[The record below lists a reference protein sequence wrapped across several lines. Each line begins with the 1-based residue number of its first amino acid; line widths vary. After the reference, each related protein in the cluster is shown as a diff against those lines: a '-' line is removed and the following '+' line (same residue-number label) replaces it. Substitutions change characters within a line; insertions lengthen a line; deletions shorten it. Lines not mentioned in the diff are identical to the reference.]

1 MHKAVVFDLGKV
13 LVPFDFKIG
22 YRALEGAC
30 PYGADEIRR
39 RIAQTGLVA
48 PFETGLIEPL
58 DFFAQLSA
66 ALDLTLDYA
75 GFCRAWSSIFF
86 GQLIADPVLESLA
99 SRYRLLLLSNT
110 NAIHWQM
117 IRENYCM
124 IEYFHDCV
132 LSFEARAMKP
142 DPAIYRALLARAGC
156 RPEECFF
163 TDDIALNVEGA
174 RREGIDAV
182 QFESPAQLQRE
193 MASRGIAWEIEEQ
206 RESALPHRANE
217 SSPASGVIDR

>member
-1 MHKAVVFDLGKV
+1 MHKAVVFDLGRV

-30 PYGADEIRR
+30 PYSADEIRG
-39 RIAQTGLVA
+39 RIAQSGLVK

-66 ALDLTLDYA
+66 TLDLSIGYE
-75 GFCRAWSSIFF
+75 GFCLAWSSIFF
-86 GQLIADPVLESLA
+86 GQLIADKVLKSLA
-99 SRYRLLLLSNT
+99 GRYRLLLLSNT

-117 IRENYCM
+117 IRANYPM
-124 IEYFHDCV
+124 LQYFHDCV
-132 LSFEARAMKP
+132 LSFEERAMKP
-142 DPAIYRALLARAGC
+142 DPAIYRTLVARAGC

-174 RREGIDAV
+174 RLMGIDAV

-193 MASRGIAWEIEEQ
+193 MASRGIPWE
-206 RESALPHRANE
+206 
-217 SSPASGVIDR
+217 

>member
-1 MHKAVVFDLGKV
+1 MHKAIVFDLGKV

-30 PYGADEIRR
+30 PYPADEIRH
-39 RIAQTGLVA
+39 RIKQTGLVE
-48 PFETGLIEPL
+48 PFETGLIQPL
-58 DFFAQLSA
+58 DFFAQLSS
-66 ALDLTLDYA
+66 ALNLSIGYD

-86 GQLIADPVLESLA
+86 GQLIADQVLEALA
-99 SRYRLLLLSNT
+99 ARYRLLLLSNT

-117 IRENYCM
+117 IRENYRM
-124 IEYFHDCV
+124 VGYFHDCV
-132 LSFEARAMKP
+132 LSFEERAMKP

-193 MASRGIAWEIEEQ
+193 MASRGIRW
-206 RESALPHRANE
+206 
-217 SSPASGVIDR
+217 D

>member
-1 MHKAVVFDLGKV
+1 MHKALIFDMGKV

-30 PYGADEIRR
+30 PYPAEEVRR
-39 RIAQTGLVA
+39 RIAQTGLVT

-66 ALDLTLDYA
+66 ALDLSLDYE
-75 GFCRAWSSIFF
+75 GFCRAWSSIFV
-86 GQLIADPVLESLA
+86 GQLIADSVLESLA
-99 SRYRLLLLSNT
+99 TRYRLLLLSNT
-110 NAIHWQM
+110 NTIHWQM
-117 IRENYCM
+117 IREHYRM
-124 IEYFHDCV
+124 VEYFHDCV
-132 LSFEARAMKP
+132 LSFEERVMKP
-142 DPAIYRALLARAGC
+142 DPAIYRATVARAGC

-163 TDDIALNVEGA
+163 TDDIAVNVEGA

-193 MASRGIAWEIEEQ
+193 MADRGIQWETE
-206 RESALPHRANE
+206 
-217 SSPASGVIDR
+217 

>member
-30 PYGADEIRR
+30 PYRADEIRA
-39 RIAQTGLVA
+39 RIAQSGLVK

-66 ALDLTLDYA
+66 ALDLSLDYE

-86 GQLIADPVLESLA
+86 GQLIGDTVLESLA
-99 SRYRLLLLSNT
+99 GRYRLLLLSNT

-117 IRENYCM
+117 IRANYSM
-124 IEYFHDCV
+124 LQYFHDCV
-132 LSFEARAMKP
+132 LSFEERAMKP
-142 DPAIYRALLARAGC
+142 DPAIYRALVARAGC
-156 RPEECFF
+156 QPEECFF

-174 RREGIDAV
+174 RLMGIDAV

-193 MASRGIAWEIEEQ
+193 MASRGIHWE
-206 RESALPHRANE
+206 
-217 SSPASGVIDR
+217 

>member
-30 PYGADEIRR
+30 PYGAEEIRR
-39 RIAQTGLVA
+39 RIAQSGLVA

-58 DFFAQLSA
+58 DFFAKLSA
-66 ALDLTLDYA
+66 TLDLTLDYA

-86 GQLIADPVLESLA
+86 GQLIADPVLESLGT
-99 SRYRLLLLSNT
+99 RYRLLLLSNT

-117 IRENYCM
+117 IREKYRM
-124 IEYFHDCV
+124 VAYFHDCV
-132 LSFEARAMKP
+132 LSFEERAMKP
-142 DPAIYRALLARAGC
+142 DPAIYRALVARAGC

-182 QFESPAQLQRE
+182 QFESPAQLQGE
-193 MASRGIAWEIEEQ
+193 MASRGIHWETGQ
-206 RESALPHRANE
+206 ESAPADPAIE

>member
-30 PYGADEIRR
+30 PYSADEIRS
-39 RIAQTGLVA
+39 RIAQSGLVK
-48 PFETGLIEPL
+48 PFETGLIEPE
-58 DFFAQLSA
+58 DFFTQLSA
-66 ALDLTLDYA
+66 ALGLSIGYE
-75 GFCRAWSSIFF
+75 GFCQAWSSIFF
-86 GQLIADPVLESLA
+86 GQLIADKVLESLA
-99 SRYRLLLLSNT
+99 ARYRLLLLSNT

-117 IRENYCM
+117 IRANYPM
-124 IEYFHDCV
+124 LRYFHGCV
-132 LSFEARAMKP
+132 LSFEERAMKP
-142 DPAIYRALLARAGC
+142 DPAIYRALVARAGC

-174 RREGIDAV
+174 RLMGIDAV

-193 MASRGIAWEIEEQ
+193 MASRGIWWEE
-206 RESALPHRANE
+206 PGHTGDRATTA
-217 SSPASGVIDR
+217 P

>member
-1 MHKAVVFDLGKV
+1 MHKAIVFDLGKV

-30 PYGADEIRR
+30 PYPAEEIRR

-58 DFFAQLSA
+58 DFFARLSA
-66 ALDLTLDYA
+66 ALSLSIGYE

-86 GQLIADPVLESLA
+86 GQLIADQVLQSLA
-99 SRYRLLLLSNT
+99 ARYRLLLLSNT

-117 IRENYCM
+117 IRENYRM
-124 IEYFHDCV
+124 VEYFHDCV
-132 LSFEARAMKP
+132 LSFEERAMKP
-142 DPAIYRALLARAGC
+142 DPAIYRALLARAAC

-193 MASRGIAWEIEEQ
+193 MASRGIHW
-206 RESALPHRANE
+206 
-217 SSPASGVIDR
+217 D

>member
-30 PYGADEIRR
+30 PYQADEIRR

-66 ALDLTLDYA
+66 ALELSIGYE
-75 GFCRAWSSIFF
+75 GFCQAWSSIFF
-86 GQLIADPVLESLA
+86 GQLIADKVLESLA
-99 SRYRLLLLSNT
+99 ARYRLLLLSNT

-117 IRENYCM
+117 IRANYPM
-124 IEYFHDCV
+124 FQFFHDCV
-132 LSFEARAMKP
+132 LSFEERAMKP

-174 RREGIDAV
+174 RLMGIDAV

-193 MASRGIAWEIEEQ
+193 MASRGIWWE
-206 RESALPHRANE
+206 
-217 SSPASGVIDR
+217 

>member
-1 MHKAVVFDLGKV
+1 MHKAIVFDLGKV

-30 PYGADEIRR
+30 PYCADEIRR

-58 DFFAQLSA
+58 DFFAQLST
-66 ALDLTLDYA
+66 ALDLSIDYE

-86 GQLIADPVLESLA
+86 GQLIDDAVLESLA
-99 SRYRLLLLSNT
+99 ARYRLLLLSNT

-117 IRENYCM
+117 IRENYRLFD
-124 IEYFHDCV
+124 YFHDCV
-132 LSFEARAMKP
+132 LSFEERAMKP
-142 DPAIYRALLARAGC
+142 DPAIYRALVARARC

-174 RREGIDAV
+174 RRQGIDAV

-193 MASRGIAWEIEEQ
+193 MASRGIYWE
-206 RESALPHRANE
+206 
-217 SSPASGVIDR
+217 

>member
-1 MHKAVVFDLGKV
+1 MHKAIVFDLGKV

-22 YRALEGAC
+22 YRALEEAC
-30 PYGADEIRR
+30 PYPADEIRR

-66 ALDLTLDYA
+66 ALNLSIGYD

-86 GQLIADPVLESLA
+86 GQLIADKVLESLA
-99 SRYRLLLLSNT
+99 ARYRLLLLSNT

-117 IRENYCM
+117 IREKYRM
-124 IEYFHDCV
+124 VEYFHDCV
-132 LSFEARAMKP
+132 LSFEERAMKP
-142 DPAIYRALLARAGC
+142 DPAIYRSLLARAAC

-163 TDDIALNVEGA
+163 TDDIPLNVEGA
-174 RREGIDAV
+174 RREGIYAV

-193 MASRGIAWEIEEQ
+193 MASRGIHWE
-206 RESALPHRANE
+206 
-217 SSPASGVIDR
+217 

>member
-1 MHKAVVFDLGKV
+1 MHKAIAFDLGKV
-13 LVPFDFKIG
+13 LVPFDFRIG
-22 YRALEGAC
+22 YKALEGAC
-30 PYGADEIRR
+30 PYCADEIRH
-39 RIAQTGLVA
+39 RIKQTGLVQ

-58 DFFAQLSA
+58 DFFAQLST
-66 ALDLTLDYA
+66 ALELSVDYE

-99 SRYRLLLLSNT
+99 ARYRLLLLSNT

-117 IRENYCM
+117 IREKYRM
-124 IEYFHDCV
+124 VEYFHDCV
-132 LSFEARAMKP
+132 LSFEERAMKP

-193 MASRGIAWEIEEQ
+193 MASRGIRWE
-206 RESALPHRANE
+206 
-217 SSPASGVIDR
+217 